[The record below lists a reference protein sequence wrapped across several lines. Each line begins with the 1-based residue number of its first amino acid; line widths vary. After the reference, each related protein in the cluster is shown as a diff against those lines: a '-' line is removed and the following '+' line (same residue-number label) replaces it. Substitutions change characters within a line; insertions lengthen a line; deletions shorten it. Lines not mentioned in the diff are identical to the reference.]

1 MLLSSLKVGLIG
13 VLEPLIQLFLAS
25 HLGLDLQ
32 FVPSAVVFV
41 YRLVRIRRAE
51 KVLDW
56 SPLLPD
62 YVQLILYRVS
72 VHDIR

>member
-13 VLEPLIQLFLAS
+13 VRKSLVKLFLAAYLS
-25 HLGLDLQ
+25 LDLQ
-32 FVPSAVVFV
+32 LIPSAVVFV

-56 SPLLPD
+56 SPFLPD
-62 YVQLILYRVS
+62 YVELILYRVS